1 MREDMER
8 IERRISAVVCIAMCV
23 IGIAVQI
30 ATTLLLTAYLR
41 DKAGYVYLIL
51 QLLAFICSIFIYQ
64 RPGSPSFRLAW
75 ICLLIASPV
84 AGMILF
90 LLWGGI
96 KQAKNLSL
104 KKIPPMTPDEIE
116 QKQCEQ
122 NLKILRDISP
132 AWGRLA
138 AYLIKRDNLLYTRTK
153 ARYFPDGSAFFQD
166 LIQNLNQARRY
177 IFLEYFILA
186 EGEIWDKIFQILKQ
200 RAAAGVGVYI
210 IFDDFGNLFRFSGK
224 SLQAVQDA
232 GIHVGTFNPVH
243 HSIPRAYFNYRDHRK
258 IAVIDGV
265 TAYTGGI
272 NLADEYANLIERY
285 GHWKDTGIRIDGDG
299 AWGFAAMF
307 IRMWKR
313 LGRAFPHPDSYY
325 RACPEN
331 NNPPVTACAVTPPF
345 GKGGENGIE
354 IKSLPCQR
362 GVARETRWGDSNSN
376 GEISGFCQPFS
387 DGPRRRPD
395 HPIEEIY
402 LQLISSAQRVLY
414 ITTPYYAV
422 EDAMQEALCI
432 AADAGVDVRLCV
444 PAIPDHKLVYLA
456 GETYWGELLKHG
468 VRIYRYTPG
477 FLHAKSVLADREA
490 ALIGTTNMDYRT
502 FQLHYE
508 CGVLLYHMPVIENL
522 YQDFMNLF
530 QTGQEYTLEDWRD
543 WKKRPLSRR
552 IIGMLIKLG
561 AIWL

>member
-8 IERRISAVVCIAMCV
+8 IERRISAAVCIAMCV

-104 KKIPPMTPDEIE
+104 KKIPPMTPNEIE

-138 AYLIKRDNLLYTRTK
+138 AYLIKRDNLLYNRTK
-153 ARYFPDGSAFFQD
+153 ARYFPEGSAFFQD

-224 SLQAVQDA
+224 SLKAVQDA

-313 LGRAFPHPDSYY
+313 LGRAFPHPDDYY
-325 RACPEN
+325 RACPEISPDNKN
-331 NNPPVTACAVTPPF
+331 NN
-345 GKGGENGIE
+345 
-354 IKSLPCQR
+354 QQ
-362 GVARETRWGDSNSN
+362 
-376 GEISGFCQPFS
+376 ISGFCQPFS

-477 FLHAKSVLADREA
+477 FLHAKSVLADREV